1 MATDNTV
8 RDTER
13 ARDLMKKM
21 LVTRDGNG
29 LRAR

>member
-13 ARDLMKKM
+13 ARDRMKKM
-21 LVTRDGNG
+21 LVTRDGG
-29 LRAR
+29 RLRAM

>member
-13 ARDLMKKM
+13 VWDLMKNM
-21 LVTRDGNG
+21 LVTRDGDRLG
-29 LRAR
+29 VR